1 MPRPS
6 PKSLAGWCGPW
17 PTGSPH
23 RPKGIGLEPDIA
35 MSGGVAKNQGMFA
48 AMEEVLGVKINR
60 LDGDPQLNGALG
72 AALLAE
78 EMLGNNISFEQ

>member
-1 MPRPS
+1 
-6 PKSLAGWCGPW
+6 
-17 PTGSPH
+17 
-23 RPKGIGLEPDIA
+23 